1 MASLGIISDK
11 ARFHSVP
18 VITLERHV
26 NETRDRL
33 YKGLYDDEAIER
45 CSSTRGH
52 ILRVREKEIYCE
64 RCPAVWKDEG
74 F

>member
-1 MASLGIISDK
+1 MASLGIVSDK
-11 ARFHSVP
+11 ARYHAMPLRIDQSV
-18 VITLERHV
+18 
-26 NETRDRL
+26 RDDR
-33 YKGLYDDEAIER
+33 DMVER